1 MWSTSR
7 DSIKKKSYNLL
18 SVHNT
23 KKFLQ
28 YAWKSRLN
36 QFTSAKRKFLNTIN
50 LCKNY
55 TLRPLS
61 HGLKIDRRKWK
72 VFGEHRKCSTNMESV
87 RRRWKVFDAH
97 GKCSTDTFFY
107 ALFGWMARFVARAR
121 IVICCYLSHA
131 FEGCNKNFL
140 SWNFPMKR
148 SIICIS
154 YSIGYL

>member
-97 GKCSTDTFFY
+97 GKCSTDTFFMLCLVEWHDLLLVLVLLY
-107 ALFGWMARFVARAR
+107 A
-121 IVICCYLSHA
+121 VICRMPLRDVIKIFFH
-131 FEGCNKNFL
+131 EIFL
-140 SWNFPMKR
+140 WNVP
-148 SIICIS
+148 
-154 YSIGYL
+154 